1 MATETKVCSVAEL
14 SPSEARKVIVDGK
27 PIAVV
32 IDSAGVVHALGDTC
46 THGDISLSEG
56 FVEDDTLECWAHGSK
71 FELTTGKPLT
81 LPAYQPVPVY
91 PVTIRDGDVYVDS
104 NPVDPTAVDPT
115 AVDISGTD
123 INNTDIS
130 DVVAS

>member
-1 MATETKVCSVAEL
+1 MSATKVCSASEL
-14 SPSEARKVIVDGK
+14 SPSTAKKVVVDGV

-32 IDSAGVVHALGDTC
+32 MDSAGAVHALGDTC

-81 LPAYQPVPVY
+81 LPAYEPVPVFA
-91 PVTIRDGDVYVDS
+91 VEVIAGDVYIDAS
-104 NPVDPTAVDPT
+104 QRLAV
-115 AVDISGTD
+115 
-123 INNTDIS
+123 
-130 DVVAS
+130 